1 MKILPLRSIENNT
14 YKTVIKP
21 SEMGDSIR
29 TAEQEISLLAD
40 FPQTLRYSDIEFKG
54 NFVVTDGIPVLSDDA
69 SAVEI
74 VLDLNNKEYLIG
86 ADMEISLEVSADK
99 VGTAEID
106 GTVFTDAL
114 MVAQAKVILFET
126 RVMAKIKELLDIARS
141 HVNTFEE
148 TVEQTL

>member
-1 MKILPLRSIENNT
+1 MKILPVRTIENNT

-29 TAEQEISLLAD
+29 TAQQEIDLLAD
-40 FPQTLRYSDIEFKG
+40 FPQILRYSDIEFKG
-54 NFVVTDGIPVLSDDA
+54 KFVVTDGIPVLSDDTD
-69 SAVEI
+69 AVE
-74 VLDLNNKEYLIG
+74 VSLDLNNKEYTIG
-86 ADMEISLEVSADK
+86 QDMEISLEVSADK
-99 VGTAEID
+99 IGSVEIND
-106 GTVFTDAL
+106 VLTDSL

-126 RVMAKIKELLDIARS
+126 RVMAKIKELLDVARS

>member
-1 MKILPLRSIENNT
+1 MKILPVRTIENNA

-29 TAEQEISLLAD
+29 TAQQEIDLLAD
-40 FPQTLRYSDIEFKG
+40 FPQILRYSDIEFKG
-54 NFVVTDGIPVLSDDA
+54 TFIVTDGIPVLSDDL
-69 SAVEI
+69 SAVEV
-74 VLDLNNKEYLIG
+74 VLDLNNKEYTIG
-86 ADMEISLEVSADK
+86 QDMEISLEVSAEK
-99 VGTAEID
+99 VGSAEIND
-106 GTVFTDAL
+106 VLTDAL

>member
-1 MKILPLRSIENNT
+1 MKILPVRTIENNA

-29 TAEQEISLLAD
+29 TAQQEIDLLAD
-40 FPQTLRYSDIEFKG
+40 FPQILRYSDIEFKG
-54 NFVVTDGIPVLSDDA
+54 TFIVTDGIPVLSDDP
-69 SAVEI
+69 SAVEV
-74 VLDLNNKEYLIG
+74 VLDLNNKEYTIG
-86 ADMEISLEVSADK
+86 QDMEISLEVSTEK
-99 VGTAEID
+99 IGSAEIND
-106 GTVFTDAL
+106 VLTDAL

>member
-1 MKILPLRSIENNT
+1 MKILPERTIENNA

-29 TAEQEISLLAD
+29 TAQQEIDLLAD
-40 FPQTLRYSDIEFKG
+40 FPQILRYSDIEFKG
-54 NFVVTDGIPVLSDDA
+54 TFIVTDGIPVLSDDP
-69 SAVEI
+69 SAVEV
-74 VLDLNNKEYLIG
+74 VLDLNNKEYTIG
-86 ADMEISLEVSADK
+86 QDMEISLEVSAEK
-99 VGTAEID
+99 VGSAEIND
-106 GTVFTDAL
+106 VLTDAL

>member
-1 MKILPLRSIENNT
+1 MKILPIRTIENNS

-29 TAEQEISLLAD
+29 TAQQEIDLLAD
-40 FPQTLRYSDIEFKG
+40 FPQILRYSDIEFKG
-54 NFVVTDGIPVLSDDA
+54 TFIVTDGIPVLSDDP
-69 SAVEI
+69 SAVEV
-74 VLDLNNKEYLIG
+74 VLDLNNKEYTIG
-86 ADMEISLEVSADK
+86 QDMEISLEVSAEK
-99 VGTAEID
+99 VGSAEIND
-106 GTVFTDAL
+106 VLTDAL

>member
-1 MKILPLRSIENNT
+1 MKILPLRSIENNA

-29 TAEQEISLLAD
+29 TAQQEIDLLTD
-40 FPQTLRYSDIEFKG
+40 FPQILRYSDIEFKG
-54 NFVVTDGIPVLSDDA
+54 NFIVTDGIPVLSDDP
-69 SAVEI
+69 SAVEV
-74 VLDLNNKEYLIG
+74 VLDLNNKEYTIG
-86 ADMEISLEVSADK
+86 QDMEISLEVSAEK
-99 VGTAEID
+99 VGSAEIND
-106 GTVFTDAL
+106 VLTDAL

>member
-1 MKILPLRSIENNT
+1 MKILPVRTIENNA

-29 TAEQEISLLAD
+29 TAQQEIDLLAD
-40 FPQTLRYSDIEFKG
+40 FPQILRYSDIEFKG
-54 NFVVTDGIPVLSDDA
+54 TFIVTDGIPVLSDDP
-69 SAVEI
+69 SAVEV
-74 VLDLNNKEYLIG
+74 VLDLNNKEYTIG
-86 ADMEISLEVSADK
+86 QDMEISLEVSAEK
-99 VGTAEID
+99 VGSAEIND
-106 GTVFTDAL
+106 ILTDAL

>member
-1 MKILPLRSIENNT
+1 MKILPVRTIENNA

-29 TAEQEISLLAD
+29 TAQQEIDLLAD
-40 FPQTLRYSDIEFKG
+40 FPQILRYSDIEFKG
-54 NFVVTDGIPVLSDDA
+54 TFIVTDGIPVLSDDP
-69 SAVEI
+69 SAVEV
-74 VLDLNNKEYLIG
+74 VLDLNNKEYTIG
-86 ADMEISLEVSADK
+86 QDMEISLEVSAEK
-99 VGTAEID
+99 VGSAEIND
-106 GTVFTDAL
+106 VLTDAL

>member
-1 MKILPLRSIENNT
+1 MKILPVRTIENNA

-29 TAEQEISLLAD
+29 TAQQEIDLLAD
-40 FPQTLRYSDIEFKG
+40 FPQILRYSDIEFKG
-54 NFVVTDGIPVLSDDA
+54 TFIVTDGIPVLSDDT
-69 SAVEI
+69 SAVEV
-74 VLDLNNKEYLIG
+74 VLDLNNKEYTIG
-86 ADMEISLEVSADK
+86 QDMEISLEVSAEK
-99 VGTAEID
+99 VGSAEIND
-106 GTVFTDAL
+106 ILTDAL

>member
-1 MKILPLRSIENNT
+1 MKILPIRTIENNA

-29 TAEQEISLLAD
+29 TAQQEIDLLAD
-40 FPQTLRYSDIEFKG
+40 FPQILRYSDIEFKG
-54 NFVVTDGIPVLSDDA
+54 TFIVTDGIPVLSDDP
-69 SAVEI
+69 SAVE
-74 VLDLNNKEYLIG
+74 VSLDLNNKEYTIG
-86 ADMEISLEVSADK
+86 QDMEISLEVSADK
-99 VGTAEID
+99 IGSVEIND
-106 GTVFTDAL
+106 VLTDSL

-126 RVMAKIKELLDIARS
+126 RVMAKIKELLDVARS

>member
-1 MKILPLRSIENNT
+1 MKILPVRTIENNA

-29 TAEQEISLLAD
+29 TAQQEIDLLAD
-40 FPQTLRYSDIEFKG
+40 FPQILRYSDIEFKG
-54 NFVVTDGIPVLSDDA
+54 TFIVTDGIPVLSDDP
-69 SAVEI
+69 SAVEV
-74 VLDLNNKEYLIG
+74 VLDLNNKEYTIG
-86 ADMEISLEVSADK
+86 QDMEISLEVSAEK
-99 VGTAEID
+99 VGSAEIND
-106 GTVFTDAL
+106 VLTDSL

-126 RVMAKIKELLDIARS
+126 RVMAKIKELLDVARS

>member
-1 MKILPLRSIENNT
+1 MKILPIRIIENNA

-29 TAEQEISLLAD
+29 TAQQEIDLLAD
-40 FPQTLRYSDIEFKG
+40 FPQILRYSDIEFKG
-54 NFVVTDGIPVLSDDA
+54 TFIVTDGIPVLSDDP
-69 SAVEI
+69 SAAEV
-74 VLDLNNKEYLIG
+74 VLDLNNKEYTIG
-86 ADMEISLEVSADK
+86 QDMEISLEVSAEK
-99 VGTAEID
+99 VGSTEIND
-106 GTVFTDAL
+106 VLTDSL

>member
-1 MKILPLRSIENNT
+1 MKILPVRTIENNA

-29 TAEQEISLLAD
+29 TAQQEIDLLAD
-40 FPQTLRYSDIEFKG
+40 FPQILRYSDIEFKG
-54 NFVVTDGIPVLSDDA
+54 NFIVTDGIPVLSDDP
-69 SAVEI
+69 SAVEV
-74 VLDLNNKEYLIG
+74 VLDLNNKEYTIG
-86 ADMEISLEVSADK
+86 QDMEISLEVSAEK
-99 VGTAEID
+99 IGSAEIND
-106 GTVFTDAL
+106 VLTDAL

>member
-1 MKILPLRSIENNT
+1 MKILPVRTIENNA
-14 YKTVIKP
+14 YKTVITP

-29 TAEQEISLLAD
+29 TAQQEIDLLAD
-40 FPQTLRYSDIEFKG
+40 FPQILRYSDIEFKG
-54 NFVVTDGIPVLSDDA
+54 TFIVTDGIPVLSDDP
-69 SAVEI
+69 SAVEV
-74 VLDLNNKEYLIG
+74 VLDLNNKEYTIG
-86 ADMEISLEVSADK
+86 QDMEISLEVSAEK
-99 VGTAEID
+99 VGSAEIND
-106 GTVFTDAL
+106 VLTDAL

>member
-1 MKILPLRSIENNT
+1 MKILPVRTIENNT

-29 TAEQEISLLAD
+29 TAQQEIDLLAD
-40 FPQTLRYSDIEFKG
+40 FPQILRYSDIEFKG
-54 NFVVTDGIPVLSDDA
+54 AFVVTDGIPVLSDDVN
-69 SAVEI
+69 AVE
-74 VLDLNNKEYLIG
+74 VSLDLNNKEYTIG
-86 ADMEISLEVSADK
+86 QDMEISLEVSADK
-99 VGTAEID
+99 IGSVEIND
-106 GTVFTDAL
+106 VLTDSL

-126 RVMAKIKELLDIARS
+126 RVMAKIKELLDVARS